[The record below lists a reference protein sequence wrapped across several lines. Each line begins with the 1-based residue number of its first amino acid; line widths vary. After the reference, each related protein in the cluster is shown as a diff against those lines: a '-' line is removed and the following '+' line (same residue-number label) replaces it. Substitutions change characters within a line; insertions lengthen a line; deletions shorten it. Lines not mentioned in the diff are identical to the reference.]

1 MILLDQNNVNE
12 GCRTTILV
20 NSISPAFQF
29 ICYGE
34 EQRIDWS
41 VAELFAKQLNHIQ
54 LLLHLCR
61 R

>member
-20 NSISPAFQF
+20 NSISLAFQF

-34 EQRIDWS
+34 EQRID
-41 VAELFAKQLNHIQ
+41 
-54 LLLHLCR
+54 
-61 R
+61 